1 MNDDKLLIPA
11 KQLRILLI
19 IEPVLMGL
27 NETSKKIKEIGKV
40 LSFLMIQKI
49 NFSQYKLVQ
58 NDKNKIFYMRKL
70 ILQSELHINIQYCFI
85 KLHNC
90 K

>member
-19 IEPVLMGL
+19 IEPVLVEL
-27 NETSKKIKEIGKV
+27 NETSSNTKEIGKV

-49 NFSQYKLVQ
+49 NFFQYKL
-58 NDKNKIFYMRKL
+58 K
-70 ILQSELHINIQYCFI
+70 
-85 KLHNC
+85 
-90 K
+90 